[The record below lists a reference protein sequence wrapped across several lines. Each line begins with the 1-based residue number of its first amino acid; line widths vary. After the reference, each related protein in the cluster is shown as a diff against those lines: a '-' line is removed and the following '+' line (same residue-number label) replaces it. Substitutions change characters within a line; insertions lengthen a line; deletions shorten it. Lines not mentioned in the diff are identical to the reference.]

1 MAPHFR
7 QGWTFT
13 GQVGGLVAG
22 VLLVAG
28 LINWAAAGRAMSDF
42 ARAEVARSTHGL
54 ARGAADRVAQIVRM
68 GEIELVT
75 HVATHLGLS
84 GADPARAQATG
95 AAMRRELAPEFAF
108 DGISFIGSDGRLVAL
123 DPPAPGVL
131 GADLSQREYVRRVLA
146 TRAPFVSD
154 ALSARTGRLIVVIAV
169 PVSAPDGA
177 PAGVLAGSLHL
188 ANAGNQLARTLASL
202 EGDRLGRY
210 AVTDRRGVV
219 LYATAGGLEPGA
231 PLPAAL
237 AVPAA
242 GAPGDGAASR
252 GEVADPL
259 LLRDPETGEPLLGS
273 WAAVPDTGWSVL
285 ALVPARQAFAPI
297 LRFHR
302 QTFFVSLLTLA
313 LAALVSLA
321 LSRRLTR
328 PLEVLVSAL
337 RDVSRGRTE
346 VRLPE
351 GSAAEWRDLARA
363 FNRMVT
369 ELDEYQRQL
378 SERASR
384 DPLTGVLN
392 RGSLDEELE
401 RNLAVAR
408 RTGAPLAVLMLDLDD
423 FKAYNDTFG
432 HPAGDEVLRALAE
445 AAAAN
450 VREGDRVARYG
461 GEEFTVVLPDSD
473 CAAAAAVAERI
484 RAAMAERAFL
494 RPVTVSIGV
503 ACHPD
508 HGETPAALI
517 AQADAALY
525 AAKQAGKNR
534 VAVCGDACRGETFG
548 KCECEGSGRNASPD
562 PHP

>member
-1 MAPHFR
+1 MVPNSR
-7 QGWTFT
+7 QGWTLT
-13 GQVGGLVAG
+13 QQ
-22 VLLVAG
+22 VAG
-28 LINWAAAGRAMSDF
+28 LVVAVLVVTGLANWAAAGRAMADF
-42 ARAEVARSTHGL
+42 SRAEIERTTRGL
-54 ARGAADRVAQIVRM
+54 AQGAAERVALILGQ

-75 HVATHLGLS
+75 HAAIHPDLS
-84 GADPARAQATG
+84 SADPARAR
-95 AAMRRELAPEFAF
+95 AAVAAVRRELAPEFAF
-108 DGISFIGSDGRLVAL
+108 DGMSLVGGDGRLVAL
-123 DPPAPGVL
+123 DPPSPGLL
-131 GADLSQREYVRRVLA
+131 GADLSGRDYVRRVLD
-146 TRAPFVSD
+146 TRAPYVSD
-154 ALSARTGRLIVVIAV
+154 AMTARTGRLIAVIAV
-169 PVSAPDGA
+169 PVTAPDGSLV
-177 PAGVLAGSLHL
+177 GVLSGSLHL
-188 ANAGNQLARTLASL
+188 GNAANQLAQTLAGL
-202 EGDRLGRY
+202 EDDRSVRY

-237 AVPAA
+237 ARRDGATGTPAA
-242 GAPGDGAASR
+242 
-252 GEVADPL
+252 
-259 LLRDPETGEPLLGS
+259 LRDPETGEPLLGS

-285 ALVPARQAFAPI
+285 ALVPARQVFAPI

-302 QTFFVSLLTLA
+302 QTLFVSLFTLA
-313 LAALVSLA
+313 LAVLVSLA

-328 PLEVLVSAL
+328 PSEVLVSAL

-351 GSAAEWRDLARA
+351 GSAAEWRELARA

-378 SERASR
+378 NERASR
-384 DPLTGVLN
+384 DPLTGLLN

-408 RTGAPLAVLMLDLDD
+408 RTGAPLAVLMMDLDD
-423 FKAYNDTFG
+423 FKAYNDAFG

-445 AAAAN
+445 VAAAN

-473 CAAAAAVAERI
+473 CAAAVEVAERI
-484 RAAMAERAFL
+484 RAALAERAFL

-508 HGETPAALI
+508 HGASPRDLVAR
-517 AQADAALY
+517 ADAALY

-534 VAVCGDACRGETFG
+534 VAVYGA
-548 KCECEGSGRNASPD
+548 
-562 PHP
+562 